1 MKASNGVYPAIVVD
15 NVDPENIAR
24 VRIRLAYA
32 HAGKT
37 GLEAWARVATLMAGA
52 NRGTWFFPDVGD
64 EVLVAFE
71 AGDPRFPF
79 VIGALWNGTETPP
92 ATADAGNDK
101 KLIRS
106 RNGLTITLDD
116 QDGNESIV
124 IETPGGQKI
133 TLEDGPGAVVIAD
146 GNGNSVALDAM
157 GITLSTSS
165 KVTVNAS
172 TVEVN
177 ATAVSV
183 NAPVSRFSGIV
194 QCESLI
200 SNSVVSD
207 SYTPGAGNVW

>member
-133 TLEDGPGAVVIAD
+133 TLEEGPGAVVIAD
-146 GNGNSVALDAM
+146 GNGNSVALERN